1 MKTVLYTTI
10 TLFNPKN
17 AGNYASENLVFNF
30 FANESM
36 SRDWTPK
43 LQAFFNIPLTIAF
56 VK

>member
-43 LQAFFNIPLTIAF
+43 LQAFFNIPLTTAF